1 MHTDGKSGAQEN
13 AQGNEDIRSG
23 GKNGAEGGKT
33 AAKDVPSGRRR
44 VRPYCIAMA
53 FAALIVL
60 VLPVLIRQAGAQ
72 EAAAY
77 LVPVLAVTVLPALI
91 IYLTV
96 LRKLMADRELARRL
110 TLLCWQLP
118 QKEGGSSLFM
128 SCVRPLCVL
137 FAASALIG
145 TLLLVWAKAQTEA
158 AICIAAFVFLL
169 SGALALDCAALHW
182 DDMGGER
189 GFRLCHNALYIRGVG
204 LRLDGVK
211 NAVYDV
217 HTSPDGSRLFLGLQL
232 KNNINTLSFDVPEDK
247 KEETEAFI
255 SGLKAH
261 FEQQNA
267 ENAAN
272 AENADGREAAP
283 EQTADNEK

>member
-13 AQGNEDIRSG
+13 AQSNEDIRSG

-33 AAKDVPSGRRR
+33 AAKVPSGRRR

-53 FAALIVL
+53 LAALIVL
-60 VLPVLIRQAGAQ
+60 VLPVLIRRAGAQ

-77 LVPVLAVTVLPALI
+77 LVPVLAVTVLPTLI

-118 QKEGGSSLFM
+118 QKEGGSTLFM

-137 FAASALIG
+137 LAASALIG
-145 TLLLVWAKAQTEA
+145 TLLLVWARAQTEA

-189 GFRLCHNALYIRGVG
+189 GFRLCHNALYIRGIG

>member
-1 MHTDGKSGAQEN
+1 MHTDGKSGAPGN
-13 AQGNEDIRSG
+13 AQSNENIRSG
-23 GKNGAEGGKT
+23 GKNGAESGNT
-33 AAKDVPSGRRR
+33 AAKDAPSGRRR

-53 FAALIVL
+53 FAALAVL
-60 VLPVLIRQAGAQ
+60 VLPVLIRPVGAQ

-77 LVPVLAVTVLPALI
+77 LVPVLAVTVLPTLI

-137 FAASALIG
+137 LAASALIG

-169 SGALALDCAALHW
+169 SGALALDCAALLW

-189 GFRLCHNALYIRGVG
+189 GFRLCHNALYIRGIG

-272 AENADGREAAP
+272 AQNADEREAAP

>member
-1 MHTDGKSGAQEN
+1 MHTDGKSGAQKN
-13 AQGNEDIRSG
+13 AQSDEDIRSG

-53 FAALIVL
+53 LAALIVL

-145 TLLLVWAKAQTEA
+145 KGAYRGGNMHCGV
-158 AICIAAFVFLL
+158 CVSAFRRL
-169 SGALALDCAALHW
+169 GAGLRGAAL
-182 DDMGGER
+182 GRYGR
-189 GFRLCHNALYIRGVG
+189 GARLQAL
-204 LRLDGVK
+204 
-211 NAVYDV
+211 
-217 HTSPDGSRLFLGLQL
+217 S
-232 KNNINTLSFDVPEDK
+232 
-247 KEETEAFI
+247 
-255 SGLKAH
+255 
-261 FEQQNA
+261 
-267 ENAAN
+267 
-272 AENADGREAAP
+272 
-283 EQTADNEK
+283 

>member
-13 AQGNEDIRSG
+13 AQSNEDIRSG

-118 QKEGGSSLFM
+118 QKEGGSTLFM

-145 TLLLVWAKAQTEA
+145 TLLLVWARAQTEA

-189 GFRLCHNALYIRGVG
+189 GFRLCHNALYIRGIG

>member
-118 QKEGGSSLFM
+118 QKEGGSTLFM

-145 TLLLVWAKAQTEA
+145 TLLLVWARAQTEA

-189 GFRLCHNALYIRGVG
+189 GFRLCHNALYIRGIG

-272 AENADGREAAP
+272 AENADGRGAAP

>member
-1 MHTDGKSGAQEN
+1 MHTDGKSGAPGN
-13 AQGNEDIRSG
+13 AQSNEDIRSG

-33 AAKDVPSGRRR
+33 AAKVPSGRRR

-53 FAALIVL
+53 LAALIVL

-118 QKEGGSSLFM
+118 QKEGGSTLFM

-145 TLLLVWAKAQTEA
+145 TLLLVWARAQTEA

-232 KNNINTLSFDVPEDK
+232 KNNINTLSIDVPEDK

>member
-1 MHTDGKSGAQEN
+1 MHTDGKSGAPGN
-13 AQGNEDIRSG
+13 AQSNEDIRSG

-33 AAKDVPSGRRR
+33 AAKVPSGRRR

-53 FAALIVL
+53 LAALIVL

-77 LVPVLAVTVLPALI
+77 LVPVLAVTVLPTLI

-118 QKEGGSSLFM
+118 QKEGGSTLFM

-137 FAASALIG
+137 LAASALIG
-145 TLLLVWAKAQTEA
+145 TLLLVWARAQTEA

-189 GFRLCHNALYIRGVG
+189 GFRLCHNALYIRGIG

>member
-1 MHTDGKSGAQEN
+1 MHTDGKSGAPGN
-13 AQGNEDIRSG
+13 AQSNEDIRSG
-23 GKNGAEGGKT
+23 GKNGAEGGNT
-33 AAKDVPSGRRR
+33 AAKDAPSGRRR

-118 QKEGGSSLFM
+118 QKEGGSTLFM

-137 FAASALIG
+137 LAASALIG
-145 TLLLVWAKAQTEA
+145 TLLLVWARAQTEA

-189 GFRLCHNALYIRGVG
+189 GFRLCHNALYIRGIG

-232 KNNINTLSFDVPEDK
+232 KNNINTLSVDVPEDK

-272 AENADGREAAP
+272 AQNADGREAAP
-283 EQTADNEK
+283 EQMADNEK

>member
-1 MHTDGKSGAQEN
+1 MHTDGKSSAPGN
-13 AQGNEDIRSG
+13 AQSNEDIRSG

-53 FAALIVL
+53 LAALIVL

-189 GFRLCHNALYIRGVG
+189 GFRLCHNALYIRGIG

>member
-1 MHTDGKSGAQEN
+1 MHTDGKSGAPGN
-13 AQGNEDIRSG
+13 AQSNEDIRSG

-33 AAKDVPSGRRR
+33 AAKDAPSGRRR

-53 FAALIVL
+53 FAALTVL
-60 VLPVLIRQAGAQ
+60 VLPVLIRPVGAQ

-118 QKEGGSSLFM
+118 QKEGGSTLFM

-137 FAASALIG
+137 LAASALIG
-145 TLLLVWAKAQTEA
+145 TLLLVWARAQTEA

-272 AENADGREAAP
+272 AQNADGREAAP

>member
-33 AAKDVPSGRRR
+33 AAKVPSGRRR

-53 FAALIVL
+53 LAALIVL

-96 LRKLMADRELARRL
+96 LRKFMADRELARRL

-118 QKEGGSSLFM
+118 QKEGGSTLFM

-232 KNNINTLSFDVPEDK
+232 RNNINTLSFDVPEDK